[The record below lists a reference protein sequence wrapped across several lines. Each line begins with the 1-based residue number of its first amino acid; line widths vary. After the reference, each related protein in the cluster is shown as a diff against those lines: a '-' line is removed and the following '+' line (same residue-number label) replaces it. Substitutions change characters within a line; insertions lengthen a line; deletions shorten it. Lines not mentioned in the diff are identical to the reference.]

1 MNESTAIIYFLGPTI
16 LIHQAYDIA
25 YMHLVS
31 RYMTISMPSTEKR
44 TYQMQNGVNKLD
56 SSNMREV
63 ELFIY
68 ANRC

>member
-1 MNESTAIIYFLGPTI
+1 MNESTAIIFFLGPTI

-44 TYQMQNGVNKLD
+44 TY
-56 SSNMREV
+56 
-63 ELFIY
+63 
-68 ANRC
+68 